1 MNYSLVWNTVKYL
14 KPVQVAYQVLN
25 KFKKKER
32 VYFDKLPVGYREVR
46 IAIPE
51 LDCDEILVKRFNP
64 DLMKRGKVC
73 LLNQVVDLN
82 YKPSYTKSLKPL
94 IYNNVYYFE
103 YGIVLGAKYR
113 ETKDTAYWELFKKCY
128 QDYLDAKAE
137 LKSAYSMALH
147 IPNLLIAL
155 ELFGEAGDEELK
167 SARVQEFKAFKEKM
181 YCELYSQY
189 LYLQKHQEKHLLA
202 NHYFEDLKAL
212 IIAAYLF
219 KDDKGLKGYLKAF
232 KTQCCE
238 QILADGVHYEL
249 SLMYHKLI
257 LEDLMRIGMLAKQP
271 DFPECKWITPLIQ
284 KMTDACC
291 SLEKGIGRTPLFNDA
306 GDNVAKTCEQLCL
319 AAENQFGVKPVQKD
333 AFDASGYYKLYDGN
347 RALIFDAG
355 KIGVDYQ
362 PAHGHCDCLS
372 FELSV
377 DGKPLFVNS
386 GTYEYQ
392 GDLRKNFRKTRVH
405 NTVEINGHEQ
415 SQCWGGF
422 RVAKRLSRVQGTMG
436 NGLVEGGYKNYLGEE
451 HQRTISMKDGILEVT
466 DSVKAQEN
474 VPARSFLHLAC
485 GFVVEGDTI
494 KDNTGNVI
502 GKVSLQNC
510 EQKVMRDGELCYYAP
525 GFSELK
531 IGTCLVFTWKANN
544 DKHGYKIDFNV

>member
-14 KPVQVAYQVLN
+14 KPVQVVYQVLN

-32 VYFDKLPVGYREVR
+32 VYFDKLPVGYRDVR

-51 LDCDEILVKRFNP
+51 LDCDVILVTRFNP
-64 DLMKRGKVC
+64 NLMKRGKVC
-73 LLNQVVDLN
+73 LLNQVVELN
-82 YKPSYTKSLKPL
+82 YESSYTKTLKPL

-103 YGIVLGAKYR
+103 YCIVLGAKYR

-147 IPNLLIAL
+147 IPNVLIAL
-155 ELFGEAGDEELK
+155 ELFGDKVDA
-167 SARVQEFKAFKEKM
+167 AFREKV

-202 NHYFEDLKAL
+202 NHYFENLKAL

-232 KTQCCE
+232 KKQCDE
-238 QILADGVHYEL
+238 QILKDGVHYEL

-257 LEDLMRIGMLAKQP
+257 LEDVMRIAILAKQP
-271 DFPECKWITPLIQ
+271 DFPDCNWLMPLMQ
-284 KMTDACC
+284 KMDDAIY

-319 AAENQFGVKPVQKD
+319 AAETQFGIKPVLKD
-333 AFDASGYYKLYDGN
+333 SFSESGYYKLYDED

-372 FELSV
+372 FEFSV
-377 DGKPLFVNS
+377 DGKPLLVNS

-392 GDLRKNFRKTRVH
+392 GDLRKHFRKTRVH

-422 RVAKRLSRVQGTMG
+422 RVGKRISRVFGKLRDG
-436 NGLVEGGYKNYLGEE
+436 IVEGGYRNYRGEE
-451 HQRTISMKDGILEVT
+451 HRRTITLKGGVLEVT
-466 DSVKAQEN
+466 DSINAQDGIQVK
-474 VPARSFLHLAC
+474 SYLHIAP
-485 GFVVEGDTI
+485 GYAVAGDKI
-494 KDNTGNVI
+494 KDKAGNII
-502 GKVSLQNC
+502 GKVTLQNC
-510 EQKVMRDGELCYYAP
+510 DQKIVCDGELCYYAP
-525 GFSELK
+525 EFSDLK
-531 IGTCLVFTWKANN
+531 IGTCLVFTWKADN
-544 DKHGYKIDFNV
+544 DKHGYKIDFNI

>member
-14 KPVQVAYQVLN
+14 KPAQVIYQVLI

-32 VYFDKLPVGYREVR
+32 TYFEKFPVETKVVR
-46 IAIPE
+46 ISIPE
-51 LDCDEILVKRFNP
+51 LDCDGLLERRFKTEW
-64 DLMKRGKVC
+64 MAKGKVC

-82 YKPSYTKSLKPL
+82 YSPGYTKSLKPL

-103 YGIVLGAKYR
+103 YGVALASQYQR
-113 ETKDTAYWELFKKCY
+113 TQDVAWWEMFKKCY
-128 QDYLDAKAE
+128 KNYLAARADV
-137 LKSAYSMALH
+137 KSSYTMALH
-147 IPNLLIAL
+147 IPNVLIAL
-155 ELFGEAGDEELK
+155 ELFGDT
-167 SARVQEFKAFKEKM
+167 VDTAFREKV

-189 LYLQKHQEKHLLA
+189 VYLQAHQEKHLLA

-232 KTQCCE
+232 KTQCEE
-238 QILADGVHYEL
+238 QILEDGVHYEL

-257 LEDLMRIGMLAKQP
+257 LEDVMRIAILAKQP
-271 DFPECKWITPLIQ
+271 DFPDCNWLMPLMQ
-284 KMTDACC
+284 KMVDAIY

-319 AAENQFGVKPVQKD
+319 AAETQFGIKPVLKD
-333 AFDASGYYKLYDGN
+333 SFSESAYYKLYDEE

-377 DGKPLFVNS
+377 GGKPLFVNS

-392 GDLRKNFRKTRVH
+392 GDLRKYFRKTYAH

-422 RVAKRLSRVQGTMG
+422 RVAKRISKVYGYAG
-436 NGLVEGGYKNYLGEE
+436 EGEVNGGYKNYLGEE
-451 HQRTISMKDGILEVT
+451 HLRTISMKDGILEVT
-466 DSVKAQEN
+466 DTIKAKEN
-474 VPARSFLHLAC
+474 VPVRSFLHLAR

-502 GKVSLQNC
+502 GRVTLQNC
-510 EQKVMRDGELCYYAP
+510 EQIVMRDGELCYYSP
-525 GFSELK
+525 DFSELK
-531 IGTCLVFTWKANN
+531 IGTCLVFTWKADN
-544 DKHGYKIDFNV
+544 DKHGYKIDFNI

>member
-14 KPVQVAYQVLN
+14 KPVQVVHQVLN

-32 VYFDKLPVGYREVR
+32 VYFDKFPVGYREVR

-51 LDCDEILVKRFNP
+51 LDCDEILVTRFNP
-64 DLMKRGKVC
+64 NLMKIGKVC
-73 LLNQVVDLN
+73 LLNQVVELN
-82 YKPSYTKSLKPL
+82 YESSYTKTLKPL

-128 QDYLDAKAE
+128 QDYLDANAE

-147 IPNLLIAL
+147 IPNVLIAL
-155 ELFGEAGDEELK
+155 ELFGDAVELDF
-167 SARVQEFKAFKEKM
+167 REKV

-189 LYLQKHQEKHLLA
+189 VYLQAHKEKHLFA

-212 IIAAYLF
+212 IIASYLF
-219 KDDKGLKGYLKAF
+219 RDDKKLDCYLNAF
-232 KTQCCE
+232 KKQCDE

-257 LEDLMRIGMLAKQP
+257 MEDLMRIGMLAKQT
-271 DFPECKWITPLIQ
+271 DFPECKWIIPLIQ
-284 KMTDACC
+284 KMTDACY

-319 AAENQFGVKPVQKD
+319 AAENQYGLNPVQKD
-333 AFDASGYYKLYDGN
+333 AFEASGYYKLYDGN

-355 KIGVDYQ
+355 KMGVDYQ

-392 GDLRKNFRKTRVH
+392 GDLRKYFRKTCAH

-422 RVAKRLSRVQGTMG
+422 RVGKRILKVFGKLRDGI
-436 NGLVEGGYKNYLGEE
+436 VEGGYRNYRGEE
-451 HQRTISMKDGILEVT
+451 HRRTITLKGGVLEVT
-466 DSVKAQEN
+466 DSINAQDGIQVK
-474 VPARSFLHLAC
+474 SYLHIAP
-485 GFVVEGDTI
+485 GYAVAGDKI
-494 KDNTGNVI
+494 KDKAGNII
-502 GKVSLQNC
+502 GKVILQNC
-510 EQKVMRDGELCYYAP
+510 EQKMVCDGELCYYAP
-525 GFSELK
+525 EFSDMK
-531 IGTCLVFTWKANN
+531 IGTCLVFTWKADN
-544 DKHGYKIDFNV
+544 DKHGYKIDFNI

>member
-14 KPVQVAYQVLN
+14 KPVQVMYQVLN
-25 KFKKKER
+25 RFKKKER
-32 VYFDKLPVGYREVR
+32 VCFEKLPVENRAVQ

-51 LDCDEILVKRFNP
+51 LDCDGLLSERFKP
-64 DLMKRGKVC
+64 ELMKKGKVC
-73 LLNQVVDLN
+73 LLNQIVDLN
-82 YKPSYTKSLKPL
+82 YAPSYTKSLKPL

-103 YGIVLGAKYR
+103 YGIALASEYQR
-113 ETKDTAYWELFKKCY
+113 TKDIDWWELFKKCY
-128 QDYLDAKAE
+128 QDYLDAKAD

-147 IPNLLIAL
+147 IPNVLITL
-155 ELFGEAGDEELK
+155 ELFD
-167 SARVQEFKAFKEKM
+167 SAVEQDFREKI

-212 IIAAYLF
+212 IIASYLF
-219 KDDKGLKGYLKAF
+219 NDDKKLNGYLKSF
-232 KTQCCE
+232 KKQCEE

-257 LEDLMRIGMLAKQP
+257 LEDVMRIAMLIKRP
-271 DFPECKWITPLIQ
+271 DFPDCKWIIPLIQ
-284 KMTDACC
+284 KMTEASY
-291 SLEKGIGRTPLFNDA
+291 SLENGIGRTPLFNDA
-306 GDNVAKTCEQLCL
+306 GDNVAKTSEQLCL
-319 AAENQFGVKPVQKD
+319 AAEKQFGVKPVQME
-333 AFDASGYYKLYDGN
+333 AFEASGYYKLYDGN

-372 FELSV
+372 FELSI

-392 GDLRKNFRKTRVH
+392 GELRKYFRKTCAH

-422 RVAKRLSRVQGTMG
+422 RVSKRISRIYGKMG
-436 NGLVEGGYKNYLGEE
+436 DGFAEGRYRNFYGED
-451 HQRTISMKDGILEVT
+451 HQRRLVLSNGIMEVV
-466 DSVKAQEN
+466 DSVKSQDGLP
-474 VPARSFLHLAC
+474 VKSYLHVAP
-485 GFVVEGDTI
+485 GYTVVD
-494 KDNTGNVI
+494 NVI
-502 GKVSLQNC
+502 KKIGGADVCKILAVES
-510 EQKVMRDGELCYYAP
+510 EMEVVHSY
-525 GFSELK
+525 ELK
-531 IGTCLVFTWKANN
+531 YYSPAFSDLEIGSCIVFSWKTDNE
-544 DKHGYKIDFNV
+544 KHGYTIDFNV

>member
-14 KPVQVAYQVLN
+14 KPVQLAYQVLN
-25 KFKKKER
+25 RFKKKER
-32 VYFDKLPVGYREVR
+32 VYFEKLPVGYREVK

-51 LDCDEILVKRFNP
+51 LDCGEVLEKRFQSE
-64 DLMKRGKVC
+64 LMKRGKVC
-73 LLNQVVDLN
+73 LLNQVVELN
-82 YKPSYTKSLKPL
+82 YTPSYTKSLKPL

-113 ETKDTAYWELFKKCY
+113 ETKEITYWEQFKKCY

-147 IPNLLIAL
+147 IPNVLIAL
-155 ELFGEAGDEELK
+155 ELFEDAVEQDF
-167 SARVQEFKAFKEKM
+167 REKI

-202 NHYFEDLKAL
+202 NHYFEDLKSL
-212 IIAAYLF
+212 IIASYLF
-219 KDDKGLKGYLKAF
+219 KDDKKLNCYLKDF
-232 KTQCCE
+232 KKQCDE

-257 LEDLMRIGMLAKQP
+257 LEDVMRIGMLAKQP
-271 DFPECKWITPLIQ
+271 DFPDCNWISQFIQ
-284 KMTDACC
+284 KMTDACY
-291 SLEKGIGRTPLFNDA
+291 SLEKGIGRTPLFNDS

-319 AAENQFGVKPVQKD
+319 AADNKFGIKHAQKD
-333 AFDASGYYKLYDGN
+333 AFEASGYYKLYDGN

-362 PAHGHCDCLS
+362 AAHGHCDCLS
-372 FELSV
+372 FELSI

-392 GDLRKNFRKTRVH
+392 GDLRKCFRTTHAH

-422 RVAKRLSRVQGTMG
+422 RVAKRISKVYGSMG
-436 NGLVEGGYKNYLGEE
+436 EGEVKGGYKNYLGEE
-451 HQRTISMKDGILEVT
+451 HQRTVSMKDGILVVT
-466 DSVKAQEN
+466 DTTKAQGN
-474 VPARSFLHLAC
+474 VPVRSFLHITR
-485 GFVVEGDTI
+485 GFDVDGDTI

-502 GKVSLQNC
+502 GKVSLLNC
-510 EQKVMRDGELCYYAP
+510 EQKVVSDGDLCYYAP
-525 GFSELK
+525 DFSEMN
-531 IGTCLVFTWKANN
+531 IGTCLVFSWKADNE
-544 DKHGYKIDFNV
+544 KHGYKIVFNN

>member
-14 KPVQVAYQVLN
+14 KPAQVIYQVLI

-32 VYFDKLPVGYREVR
+32 TYFEKFPVETKVVR
-46 IAIPE
+46 ISIPE
-51 LDCDEILVKRFNP
+51 LDCDGLLERRFKTEW
-64 DLMKRGKVC
+64 MAKGKVC

-82 YKPSYTKSLKPL
+82 YSPGYTKSLKPL

-103 YGIVLGAKYR
+103 YGVALASQYQR
-113 ETKDTAYWELFKKCY
+113 TQDVAWWEMFKKCY
-128 QDYLDAKAE
+128 KNYLAARADV
-137 LKSAYSMALH
+137 KSSYTMALH
-147 IPNLLIAL
+147 IPNVLIAL
-155 ELFGEAGDEELK
+155 ELFGDT
-167 SARVQEFKAFKEKM
+167 VDTAFREKV

-189 LYLQKHQEKHLLA
+189 VYLQAHQEKHLLA

-232 KTQCCE
+232 KTQCEE
-238 QILADGVHYEL
+238 QILEDGVHYEL

-257 LEDLMRIGMLAKQP
+257 LEDVMRIAILAKQP
-271 DFPECKWITPLIQ
+271 DFPDCNWLMPLMQ
-284 KMTDACC
+284 KMVDAIY

-319 AAENQFGVKPVQKD
+319 AAETQFGIKPVLKD
-333 AFDASGYYKLYDGN
+333 SFSESAYYKLYDEE

-377 DGKPLFVNS
+377 GGKPLFVNS

-392 GDLRKNFRKTRVH
+392 GDLRKYFRKTYAH

-422 RVAKRLSRVQGTMG
+422 RVAKRISKVYGYAG
-436 NGLVEGGYKNYLGEE
+436 EGEVNGGYKNYLGEE
-451 HQRTISMKDGILEVT
+451 HLRTISMKDGILEVT
-466 DSVKAQEN
+466 DTIKAKEN
-474 VPARSFLHLAC
+474 VPVRSFLHLAR

-502 GKVSLQNC
+502 GRVTLQNC
-510 EQKVMRDGELCYYAP
+510 EQIVMRDGELCYYSP
-525 GFSELK
+525 DFGELK
-531 IGTCLVFTWKANN
+531 IGTCLVFTWKADN
-544 DKHGYKIDFNV
+544 DKHGYKIDFNI

>member
-14 KPVQVAYQVLN
+14 KPVQVVHQVLN

-32 VYFDKLPVGYREVR
+32 TYFEKLPVETKVVR
-46 IAIPE
+46 ISIPE
-51 LDCDEILVKRFNP
+51 LDCDGLLEWRFKTEW
-64 DLMKRGKVC
+64 MAKGKVC

-82 YKPSYTKSLKPL
+82 YLPGYTKSLKPL

-103 YGIVLGAKYR
+103 YGVALASQYQR
-113 ETKDTAYWELFKKCY
+113 TQDVTWWEMFKKCY
-128 QDYLDAKAE
+128 KNYLAARADV
-137 LKSAYSMALH
+137 KSSYTMALH
-147 IPNLLIAL
+147 IPNVVIAL
-155 ELFGEAGDEELK
+155 ELFGDT
-167 SARVQEFKAFKEKM
+167 VDTAFREKV

-189 LYLQKHQEKHLLA
+189 VYLQEHQEKHLLA

-219 KDDKGLKGYLKAF
+219 KDDKKLDCYLKAF
-232 KTQCCE
+232 KKQCDE

-257 LEDLMRIGMLAKQP
+257 MEDLMRIGMLAKQT
-271 DFPECKWITPLIQ
+271 DFPECKWIIPLIQ
-284 KMTDACC
+284 KMTDACS

-319 AAENQFGVKPVQKD
+319 AADKQFGIKPVIKD
-333 AFDASGYYKLYDGN
+333 SFSDSGYYKLYDED

-355 KIGVDYQ
+355 PIGVDYQ

-392 GDLRKNFRKTRVH
+392 GDLRKYFRKTCAH
-405 NTVEINGHEQ
+405 NTMEINGHEQ

-422 RVAKRLSRVQGTMG
+422 RVGKRISRVFGKLRDG
-436 NGLVEGGYKNYLGEE
+436 IVEGGYRNYRGEE
-451 HQRTISMKDGILEVT
+451 HRRTITLKGGVLEVT
-466 DSVKAQEN
+466 DSINAQDGIQVK
-474 VPARSFLHLAC
+474 SYLHIAS
-485 GFVVEGDTI
+485 GYAVAGDKI
-494 KDNTGNVI
+494 KDKAGNII
-502 GKVSLQNC
+502 GKVILQNC
-510 EQKVMRDGELCYYAP
+510 DQKMVCDGELCYYAP
-525 GFSELK
+525 EFSDMK
-531 IGTCLVFTWKANN
+531 IGTCLVFTWKADN

>member
-32 VYFDKLPVGYREVR
+32 VYFEKLPVGYRKVR
-46 IAIPE
+46 IAIPD
-51 LDCDEILVKRFNP
+51 LDCGEVLANRFKP
-64 DLMKRGKVC
+64 DWIKQGKVC
-73 LLNQVVDLN
+73 LLNQVVELN
-82 YKPSYTKSLKPL
+82 YHPSYTKSLKPL

-113 ETKDTAYWELFKKCY
+113 ETKEITYWELFKKSY
-128 QDYLDAKAE
+128 QDYLDAKAD

-147 IPNLLIAL
+147 IPNVLIAF
-155 ELFGEAGDEELK
+155 ELFGEAVE
-167 SARVQEFKAFKEKM
+167 QEFREKV

-189 LYLQKHQEKHLLA
+189 QYLQKHQEKHLLA

-212 IIAAYLF
+212 IIASYLF
-219 KDDKGLKGYLKAF
+219 KDDKKLNGFLKSF
-232 KTQCCE
+232 KKQCEE

-257 LEDLMRIGMLAKQP
+257 LEDLMRIGMVAKQP
-271 DFPECKWITPLIQ
+271 DFSECSWIIPLIQ
-284 KMTDACC
+284 KMMDACY
-291 SLEKGIGRTPLFNDA
+291 SMEKGIGRTPLFNDA
-306 GDNVAKTCEQLCL
+306 GDNVAKACEQLCL
-319 AAENQFGVKPVQKD
+319 AAENQFGVKAELKN
-333 AFDASGYYKLYDGN
+333 AFEASGYYKLYDGN
-347 RALIFDAG
+347 KALIFDAG

-372 FELSV
+372 FELSI

-392 GDLRKNFRKTRVH
+392 GDLRKYFRTTRAH

-422 RVAKRLSRVQGTMG
+422 RVGKRISRVHGAMG
-436 NGLVEGGYKNYLGEE
+436 DGFVEGGYRNYLGEE
-451 HQRTISMKDGILEVT
+451 HQRRIALKNGIMEVV
-466 DSVKAQEN
+466 DSVKAQED
-474 VPARSFLHLAC
+474 VPVNSYLHLTPGYIVA
-485 GFVVEGDTI
+485 GDTI
-494 KDNTGNVI
+494 IDKVGNEI
-502 GKVSLQNC
+502 GKITLQNC
-510 EQKVMRDGELCYYAP
+510 EQKVISDGDLCYYAP
-525 GFSELK
+525 DFSEMK
-531 IGTCLVFTWKANN
+531 IGTCLVFTWKADK

>member
-14 KPVQVAYQVLN
+14 KPVQVVHQVLN

-32 VYFDKLPVGYREVR
+32 TYIEKLPVETRVVR
-46 IAIPE
+46 ISIPE
-51 LDCDEILVKRFNP
+51 LDCDGLLERRFKTEW
-64 DLMKRGKVC
+64 MAKGKVC

-82 YKPSYTKSLKPL
+82 YSPGYTKSLKPL

-103 YGIVLGAKYR
+103 YGVAQASLYKRTQDVAW
-113 ETKDTAYWELFKKCY
+113 WELFQKCY
-128 QDYLDAKAE
+128 KNYLAARADV
-137 LKSAYSMALH
+137 KSSYTMALH
-147 IPNLLIAL
+147 IPNVLIAL
-155 ELFGEAGDEELK
+155 ELFGDTVDA
-167 SARVQEFKAFKEKM
+167 AFREKV

-189 LYLQKHQEKHLLA
+189 VYLQEHQEKHLLA
-202 NHYFEDLKAL
+202 NHFFEDLKAL

-232 KTQCCE
+232 KTQCEE
-238 QILADGVHYEL
+238 QILEDGVHYEL

-257 LEDLMRIGMLAKQP
+257 LEDVMRIAILAKQP
-271 DFPECKWITPLIQ
+271 DFPDCNWLMPLMQ
-284 KMTDACC
+284 KMVDAIY

-319 AAENQFGVKPVQKD
+319 AAETQFGIKPVLKD
-333 AFDASGYYKLYDGN
+333 SFSESGYYKLYDED

-372 FELSV
+372 FEFSV
-377 DGKPLFVNS
+377 DGKPLLVNS

-392 GDLRKNFRKTRVH
+392 GDLRKHFRKTRVH

-422 RVAKRLSRVQGTMG
+422 RVGKRISKVFGKLRDEI
-436 NGLVEGGYKNYLGEE
+436 VEGGYRNYRGEE
-451 HQRTISMKDGILEVT
+451 HRRTITLKGGVLEVT
-466 DSVKAQEN
+466 DFINAQDGIQVK
-474 VPARSFLHLAC
+474 SYLHIAP
-485 GFVVEGDTI
+485 GYAVVGDKI
-494 KDNTGNVI
+494 KDKAGNII
-502 GKVSLQNC
+502 GKVTLQNC
-510 EQKVMRDGELCYYAP
+510 DQKIVCDGELCYYAP
-525 GFSELK
+525 EFSDMK
-531 IGTCLVFTWKANN
+531 IGTCLVFTWKADN

>member
-14 KPVQVAYQVLN
+14 KPVQLVFQVLN

-51 LDCDEILVKRFNP
+51 LDCDEILVTRFNP
-64 DLMKRGKVC
+64 NLMKRDKVC
-73 LLNQVVDLN
+73 LLNQVVELN
-82 YKPSYTKSLKPL
+82 YESSYTKTLKPL

-147 IPNLLIAL
+147 IPNVLIAL
-155 ELFGEAGDEELK
+155 ELFGDKVDA
-167 SARVQEFKAFKEKM
+167 AFREKV

-232 KTQCCE
+232 KKQCDE
-238 QILADGVHYEL
+238 QILKDGVHYEL

-257 LEDLMRIGMLAKQP
+257 LEDVMRIAILAKQP
-271 DFPECKWITPLIQ
+271 DFPDCNWLMTLMQ
-284 KMTDACC
+284 KMVDAIY

-319 AAENQFGVKPVQKD
+319 AADKQFDIKPVLKD
-333 AFDASGYYKLYDGN
+333 SFSDSGYYKLYDGD

-377 DGKPLFVNS
+377 GGKPLFVNS

-392 GDLRKNFRKTRVH
+392 GDLRKYFRKTCAH

-422 RVAKRLSRVQGTMG
+422 RVGKRISRVFGKLRDG
-436 NGLVEGGYKNYLGEE
+436 IVEGGFRNYRGEE
-451 HQRTISMKDGILEVT
+451 HRRTITLKGGVLEVT
-466 DSVKAQEN
+466 DTINAQDGITVE
-474 VPARSFLHLAC
+474 SYLHIAS
-485 GFVVEGDTI
+485 GYAVAGDKI
-494 KDNTGNVI
+494 KDKAGNII
-502 GKVSLQNC
+502 GKVTLQNC
-510 EQKVMRDGELCYYAP
+510 DQKMVCDGELCYYAHE
-525 GFSELK
+525 FSDMK
-531 IGTCLVFTWKANN
+531 IGTCLVFTWKADN

>member
-14 KPVQVAYQVLN
+14 KPVQVVHQVLN

-32 VYFDKLPVGYREVR
+32 VYFDKFPVGYREVR

-51 LDCDEILVKRFNP
+51 LDCDEILVTRFNP
-64 DLMKRGKVC
+64 NLMKRGKVC
-73 LLNQVVDLN
+73 LLNQVVELN
-82 YKPSYTKSLKPL
+82 YESSYTKTLKPL

-147 IPNLLIAL
+147 IPNVLIAL
-155 ELFGEAGDEELK
+155 ELFGDAVEPDF
-167 SARVQEFKAFKEKM
+167 REKI
-181 YCELYSQY
+181 YCELCSQY
-189 LYLQKHQEKHLLA
+189 VYLQAHKEKHLLA

-232 KTQCCE
+232 KKQCEE
-238 QILADGVHYEL
+238 QILSDGVHYEL

-257 LEDLMRIGMLAKQP
+257 LEDLMRIGIMAKQP
-271 DFPECKWITPLIQ
+271 DFPKSEWLFPLIK
-284 KMTDACC
+284 KMIDACY
-291 SLEKGIGRTPLFNDA
+291 SLEKGMGRTPLFNDA
-306 GDNVAKTCEQLCL
+306 GDNVAKNCEQLCL

-333 AFDASGYYKLYDGN
+333 AFKESGYYKLYDGN

-392 GDLRKNFRKTRVH
+392 GDLRTYFRTTRAH

-422 RVAKRLSRVQGTMG
+422 RVGKRISKVYGI
-436 NGLVEGGYKNYLGEE
+436 NNVGLVKGGYSNFMGEE
-451 HQRTISMKDGILEVT
+451 HQRRIELNNGIMEVM
-466 DSVKAQEN
+466 DSVKAQED
-474 VPARSFLHLAC
+474 VPVKSYLHIAP
-485 GFVVEGDTI
+485 GYFIV
-494 KDNTGNVI
+494 GNVI
-502 GKVSLQNC
+502 KEKGGCVVCKILTTGC
-510 EQKVMRDGELCYYAP
+510 EMEESHSRELKYYAP
-525 GFSELK
+525 EFSDLEM
-531 IGTCLVFTWKANN
+531 GSCLVFSWKA
-544 DKHGYKIDFNV
+544 DSDEHGYTIDFNV

>member
-14 KPVQVAYQVLN
+14 KPVQVVHQVLN

-51 LDCDEILVKRFNP
+51 LDCDEILVTRFNP
-64 DLMKRGKVC
+64 NLMKRGKVC
-73 LLNQVVDLN
+73 LLNRVVELN
-82 YKPSYTKSLKPL
+82 YESSYTKTLKPL

-103 YGIVLGAKYR
+103 YGIVLGGKYR

-147 IPNLLIAL
+147 IPNVLIAL
-155 ELFGEAGDEELK
+155 ELFGDAVEPDF
-167 SARVQEFKAFKEKM
+167 REKV

-189 LYLQKHQEKHLLA
+189 VYLQEHQEKHLLA

-232 KTQCCE
+232 KTQCEE
-238 QILADGVHYEL
+238 QILEDGVHYEL

-257 LEDLMRIGMLAKQP
+257 LEDVMRIAILAKQP
-271 DFPECKWITPLIQ
+271 DFPDCSWLMPLMQ
-284 KMTDACC
+284 KMVDAIY

-319 AAENQFGVKPVQKD
+319 AAETQFGIKPVLKD
-333 AFDASGYYKLYDGN
+333 SFSESAYYKLYDEE

-377 DGKPLFVNS
+377 GGKPLFVNS

-392 GDLRKNFRKTRVH
+392 GDLRKYFRKTCAH

-422 RVAKRLSRVQGTMG
+422 RVEKRISRVFGKLRDG
-436 NGLVEGGYKNYLGEE
+436 IVEGGYRNYRGEE
-451 HQRTISMKDGILEVT
+451 HRRTITLKGGVLEVT
-466 DSVKAQEN
+466 DSINAQDGSSVK
-474 VPARSFLHLAC
+474 SFLHIAPEYT
-485 GFVVEGDTI
+485 VAGDKI
-494 KDNTGNVI
+494 KDKAGNII
-502 GKVSLQNC
+502 GKVILQNC
-510 EQKVMRDGELCYYAP
+510 DQKMVCDGELCYYAP
-525 GFSELK
+525 EFSDMK
-531 IGTCLVFTWKANN
+531 IGTCLVFTWKADN

>member
-14 KPVQVAYQVLN
+14 KPVQVAYQMLN

-32 VYFDKLPVGYREVR
+32 VYFDKLPVGYREVH

-51 LDCDEILVKRFNP
+51 LDCGVVLVNRFKP
-64 DLMKRGKVC
+64 DWIKHGKVC
-73 LLNQVVDLN
+73 LLNQVVELN
-82 YKPSYTKSLKPL
+82 YLPSYTKSLKPL

-113 ETKDTAYWELFKKCY
+113 ETKEITNWEQFKKCY
-128 QDYLDAKAE
+128 QDYLDAKAD

-147 IPNLLIAL
+147 IPNILIAL
-155 ELFGEAGDEELK
+155 ELFGEAVEQDF
-167 SARVQEFKAFKEKM
+167 REKV

-189 LYLQKHQEKHLLA
+189 QYLQKHQEKHLLS

-212 IIAAYLF
+212 IIASYLF
-219 KDDKGLKGYLKAF
+219 KDDRTLKGYLNNF
-232 KTQCCE
+232 KKQCEE
-238 QILADGVHYEL
+238 QILVDGVHYEL

-257 LEDLMRIGMLAKQP
+257 LEDVMRIGMLAKQP
-271 DFPECKWITPLIQ
+271 DFPDCNWISQFIQ
-284 KMTDACC
+284 KMTDACY

-306 GDNVAKTCEQLCL
+306 GDNVAKACEQLCL
-319 AAENQFGVKPVQKD
+319 AAENQFGIMPVQKD
-333 AFDASGYYKLYDGN
+333 TFEASGYYKLYDGN
-347 RALIFDAG
+347 KALIFDAG

-392 GDLRKNFRKTRVH
+392 GDLRKYFRKTCAH
-405 NTVEINGHEQ
+405 NTMEINGHEQ

-422 RVAKRLSRVQGTMG
+422 RVGKRISRVFGKLRDG
-436 NGLVEGGYKNYLGEE
+436 IVEGGYRNYRGEE
-451 HQRTISMKDGILEVT
+451 HRRTITLKGGVLEVT
-466 DSVKAQEN
+466 DSINAQDGIQVK
-474 VPARSFLHLAC
+474 SYLHIALGYA
-485 GFVVEGDTI
+485 VAGDKI
-494 KDNTGNVI
+494 KDKAGNII
-502 GKVSLQNC
+502 GKVTLQNC
-510 EQKVMRDGELCYYAP
+510 DQKIVCDGELCYYAP
-525 GFSELK
+525 EFSDLK
-531 IGTCLVFTWKANN
+531 IGTCLVFTWKADN

>member
-1 MNYSLVWNTVKYL
+1 M
-14 KPVQVAYQVLN
+14 LN
-25 KFKKKER
+25 RFKKKER
-32 VYFDKLPVGYREVR
+32 VYFEELPVDYRDVH

-64 DLMKRGKVC
+64 ELMQRGKVC
-73 LLNQVVDLN
+73 LLNQIVDL
-82 YKPSYTKSLKPL
+82 SYTRNYTNTLKPL
-94 IYNNVYYFE
+94 IVNNVYYFE

-113 ETKDTAYWELFKKCY
+113 ETKEITYWEQFKKSY
-128 QDYLDAKAE
+128 QDYLDAKAD

-147 IPNLLIAL
+147 IPNVLIAL
-155 ELFGEAGDEELK
+155 ELFGEVVEQDF
-167 SARVQEFKAFKEKM
+167 REKV

-202 NHYFEDLKAL
+202 NHYFEDLKSL
-212 IIAAYLF
+212 IIASYLF
-219 KDDKGLKGYLKAF
+219 KDDRKLKGYLNGIK
-232 KTQCCE
+232 KQCDE

-257 LEDLMRIGMLAKQP
+257 LEDLMRIGMLAKQL
-271 DFPECKWITPLIQ
+271 DFPECNWIIPLIS
-284 KMTDACC
+284 KMITACY
-291 SLEKGIGRTPLFNDA
+291 SLEKDIGRTPLFNDS
-306 GDNVAKTCEQLCL
+306 GDNVAKTCAQLCL
-319 AAENQFGVKPVQKD
+319 AAEKEFCVKPVQKD
-333 AFDASGYYKLYDGN
+333 VFEASGYYKLYDGD

-372 FELSV
+372 FELSL

-392 GDLRKNFRKTRVH
+392 GDLRKYFRTTQAH

-422 RVAKRLSRVQGTMG
+422 RVAKRISKVYGIKDS
-436 NGLVEGGYKNYLGEE
+436 GLLKGGYRNFMGEE
-451 HQRTISMKDGILEVT
+451 HQRTVSMKGGILEVT
-466 DSVKAQEN
+466 DIIKASEN
-474 VPARSFLHLAC
+474 VPVRSYLHLSH

-494 KDNTGNVI
+494 KDNTGNEI
-502 GKVSLQNC
+502 GKVILQNC
-510 EQKVMRDGELCYYAP
+510 EQKVVSDGELCHYAP
-525 GFSELK
+525 DFSEMK
-531 IGTCLVFTWKANN
+531 IGTCLIFTWKADN
-544 DKHGYKIDFNV
+544 DKHGYKIDFNI

>member
-14 KPVQVAYQVLN
+14 KPEQVAYQILN

-32 VYFDKLPVGYREVR
+32 SYFEKLPVDHREVC

-51 LDCDEILVKRFNP
+51 LDCGDVLANRFKP
-64 DLMKRGKVC
+64 DWIKHGKVC
-73 LLNQVVDLN
+73 LLNQVVYLN
-82 YKPSYTKSLKPL
+82 YHPSYTKSLKPL

-103 YGIVLGAKYR
+103 YGIALASEYQRTDDIALWK
-113 ETKDTAYWELFKKCY
+113 LFKNCY

-147 IPNLLIAL
+147 IPNVLIAL
-155 ELFGEAGDEELK
+155 ELFGKA
-167 SARVQEFKAFKEKM
+167 VQIDFREKI

-212 IIAAYLF
+212 IIASYLF
-219 KDDKGLKGYLKAF
+219 KDDKKLKGYLESF
-232 KTQCCE
+232 KKQCDE
-238 QILADGVHYEL
+238 QILVDGVHYEL

-257 LEDLMRIGMLAKQP
+257 LEDMMRIGMLAKQP

-284 KMTDACC
+284 KMTDACY

-306 GDNVAKTCEQLCL
+306 GDNVAKTSEQLCL
-319 AAENQFGVKPVQKD
+319 AAEKQFSIKPAQQD
-333 AFDASGYYKLYDGN
+333 AFEASGYYKLYDGN
-347 RALIFDAG
+347 SVLIFDAG
-355 KIGVDYQ
+355 RIGVDYQ

-392 GDLRKNFRKTRVH
+392 GDLRQYFRKTCAH
-405 NTVEINGHEQ
+405 NTLEINGHEQ

-422 RVAKRLSRVQGTMG
+422 RVGKRISQVHG
-436 NGLVEGGYKNYLGEE
+436 NKGDEFVEGGYHNYLGEG
-451 HQRTISMKDGILEVT
+451 HQRTVSLKDGVLEVE
-466 DSVKAQEN
+466 DKVKAQEN
-474 VPARSFLHLAC
+474 VPVRSFLHIAP
-485 GFVVEGDTI
+485 GFVVEGDI
-494 KDNTGNVI
+494 IMDKTGNII
-502 GKVSLQNC
+502 GKVILKNC
-510 EQKVMRDGELCYYAP
+510 EQKIVRDGELCYYAP
-525 GFSELK
+525 EFSDLK
-531 IGTCLVFTWKANN
+531 IGTCLVFMWKADN

>member
-1 MNYSLVWNTVKYL
+1 MNYSLVWDTVKYL
-14 KPVQVAYQVLN
+14 RPAQVVYQILN

-32 VYFDKLPVGYREVR
+32 VYFENLPVDYRKVK

-51 LDCDEILVKRFNP
+51 LDCDGLLVERFK
-64 DLMKRGKVC
+64 LEWMSKGKVC

-82 YKPSYTKSLKPL
+82 YASSYTKSLKPL

-103 YGIVLGAKYR
+103 YGIALASKYQ
-113 ETKDTAYWELFKKCY
+113 ETKDKAYWELFQKCY
-128 QDYLDAKAE
+128 GAYLAANADV
-137 LKSAYSMALH
+137 KSSYTMALH
-147 IPNLLIAL
+147 IPNVLIAL
-155 ELFGEAGDEELK
+155 DLFGDAVEEG
-167 SARVQEFKAFKEKM
+167 FKQKM

-189 LYLQKHQEKHLLA
+189 LYLQKHLENHLLA

-212 IIAAYLF
+212 IIASYLF
-219 KDDKGLKGYLKAF
+219 KDDKKLNGYLADFMK
-232 KTQCCE
+232 QCDE

-257 LEDLMRIGMLAKQP
+257 LEDLMRIGMLAKLP
-271 DFPECKWITPLIQ
+271 DFPKCEWLVPLIK
-284 KMTDACC
+284 KMTAACY
-291 SLEKGIGRTPLFNDA
+291 SLEKGMGRTPLFNDA

-319 AAENQFGVKPVQKD
+319 AAEKQFGVKAVLKD
-333 AFDASGYYKLYDGN
+333 SFEASGYYKLYDGN

-372 FELSV
+372 FELTV

-392 GDLRKNFRKTRVH
+392 GDLRKYFRTTRAH

-422 RVAKRLSRVQGTMG
+422 RVGKRISRVHGVMG
-436 NGLVEGGYKNYLGEE
+436 DGFVEGGYRNYLGEE
-451 HQRTISMKDGILEVT
+451 HQRLIALNNGIMEVV
-466 DSVKAQEN
+466 DSVKAQEG
-474 VPARSFLHLAC
+474 VPVKSYLHLAP
-485 GFVVEGDTI
+485 GYIVAGDTI
-494 KDNTGNVI
+494 IDKSGNVI
-502 GKVSLQNC
+502 GKVTLQNC
-510 EQKVMRDGELCYYAP
+510 EQKIVSDGDLCYYALE
-525 GFSELK
+525 FSDLK
-531 IGTCLVFTWKANN
+531 IGTCLVFTWKADK